1 MEAPRDPGRAAAVVV
16 AGRAAAATCGVLFVA
31 VAAFVL
37 WRSAALLALVYV
49 AAVIA
54 IVLDRPVAALVRRGL
69 GRTWALALV
78 LSGVVAVTL
87 AAVVVAFG
95 PLVAQA
101 SGLATAVPVVADR
114 VRAALVGW
122 FGRVLDGTPLAP
134 WLHDALSRGAAAL
147 AGGVYGAAGG
157 VANAA
162 GALATVLLLAV
173 LLLASGPDLVRRA
186 IGALPPLRRSWAEA
200 LARHLS
206 ISLGGYLAGLS
217 TIVVARIL
225 ATGAFLAVARVPFVI
240 PLALLAG
247 ASVLIPYLGSALRL
261 LAIGAVA
268 WATRGPG
275 GAVAALAFVAAY
287 DIVENYVLS
296 PIVLS
301 EDARHQRARATR
313 RRAVPRLPLRRR
325 RGCPRHP
332 ARGDGADRRPRAQV
346 ACPGGAGAGSSR
358 RDPSPR
364 HRRRGARG
372 VSGWALRRL
381 GWRHGRAF
389 LPSRYPCTRHG
400 PSGGALFRRCLP
412 FRRQRASMR
421 ARRRKTHSSSGEA
434 SWNG

>member
-1 MEAPRDPGRAAAVVV
+1 MEAPRDPGRAAAVAV

-31 VAAFVL
+31 LAAFVL

-101 SGLATAVPVVADR
+101 SGLATAAPAVADR

-122 FGRVLDGTPLAP
+122 FGGILDGTPLAP

-162 GALATVLLLAV
+162 GAFATALLLAV

-186 IGALPPLRRSWAEA
+186 IGSLPPLPRSWAEA

-268 WATRGPG
+268 WATRGSG
-275 GAVAALAFVAAY
+275 RAVAALA
-287 DIVENYVLS
+287 
-296 PIVLS
+296 
-301 EDARHQRARATR
+301 R
-313 RRAVPRLPLRRR
+313 RS
-325 RGCPRHP
+325 
-332 ARGDGADRRPRAQV
+332 ARGA
-346 ACPGGAGAGSSR
+346 
-358 RDPSPR
+358 
-364 HRRRGARG
+364 
-372 VSGWALRRL
+372 SGWALRRL
-381 GWRHGRAF
+381 GWRPGRAF
-389 LPSRYPCTRHG
+389 LPSRYPCTRHR
-400 PSGGALFRRCLP
+400 PSGGALFRRWLP
-412 FRRQRASMR
+412 FRRRRASMSARLQTR
-421 ARRRKTHSSSGEA
+421 ADRAEDYAVNAIVIAAIDADEA
-434 SWNG
+434 EDAVLDAVAARIDVAAAASP